1 VSSTSLEGTSEMV
14 GDQTILFAT
23 GTAML
28 LLGIAAIAMSR
39 NLVKTMMA
47 FQVAVFGANLS
58 LFASGLGF
66 QFECSSL
73 GICIGDTFVVL
84 SILVG
89 AAVEAVGLAIVVLV
103 YKRYGTLDPSKVRR
117 LKK

>member
-1 VSSTSLEGTSEMV
+1 
-14 GDQTILFAT
+14 
-23 GTAML
+23 
-28 LLGIAAIAMSR
+28 
-39 NLVKTMMA
+39 MMA

-66 QFECSSL
+66 QFECSTL
-73 GICIGDTFVVL
+73 GVCIGDTFVVL

-103 YKRYGTLDPSKVRR
+103 FRHYGTLDPTKVRR
-117 LKK
+117 LKE

>member
-1 VSSTSLEGTSEMV
+1 MV
-14 GDQTILFAT
+14 ADQTILFAT
-23 GTAML
+23 GTALL

-58 LFASGLGF
+58 LFASGLSF
-66 QFECSSL
+66 QFECSAL
-73 GICIGDTFVVL
+73 GFCIADTFVVL

-89 AAVEAVGLAIVVLV
+89 AAVEAVGLGIVVLV
-103 YKRYGTLDPSKVRR
+103 YRRYGTLDPSKVRR
-117 LKK
+117 LRE

>member
-1 VSSTSLEGTSEMV
+1 VV
-14 GDQTILFAT
+14 ADQTVLFAT
-23 GTAML
+23 GTALL
-28 LLGIAAIAMSR
+28 LLGIAAIAISR

-58 LFASGLGF
+58 LFASGLSL
-66 QFECSSL
+66 QLECSTSGL
-73 GICIGDTFVVL
+73 CIGDTFVVL

-103 YKRYGTLDPSKVRR
+103 YRRYGTLDPSKVRR
-117 LKK
+117 LKR